1 MNVIKINNNTL
12 NINDWNNYINKKKI
26 ILIDKLDD
34 NNILDSSQDSF
45 NFNTILKSIVKI
57 NIFNIYYITFMKLK
71 FLETSF
77 IPSEVLLNIIEIY
90 SDVQMYNILNEKTK
104 IKTNTNTNITNTT
117 NTNDTYKYI
126 KTLKFIINM
135 IIDFIVKAEV
145 SLNIQCLLIT
155 YFIDK
160 ITNINTTTTNILQ
173 NDNNLK
179 PKIFK
184 LFNKSNT
191 SLCNNIKS
199 SSIILLFFKLI
210 NKLNITNSYDNN
222 NYDDEIINLLQET
235 KDNNLNNYIN
245 KHKNINKKTK
255 IYLDSFILEITKYF
269 NIEQTNNYIYLDIHT
284 ICSKYILNNI
294 ELMFNNFENIFS
306 VLEAHLL
313 KSININ
319 EKLKIKLVHLRN
331 FIINL
336 ANIEIDNINKLFS
349 I

>member
-1 MNVIKINNNTL
+1 MNVIKINNTL

-34 NNILDSSQDSF
+34 NNNILDSSQDSF

-57 NIFNIYYITFMKLK
+57 NIFNISYITFMKLK

-90 SDVQMYNILNEKTK
+90 SDDQMHIILNEKTK
-104 IKTNTNTNITNTT
+104 IKNNTNTTNTA

-135 IIDFIVKAEV
+135 IIDFVVKAEV
-145 SLNIQCLLIT
+145 SLNIQCLLINN
-155 YFIDK
+155 FIDK

-269 NIEQTNNYIYLDIHT
+269 NIEQTNNYICLDIHT

-306 VLEAHLL
+306 VLETHLL

>member
-1 MNVIKINNNTL
+1 MNVIKINNTL

-34 NNILDSSQDSF
+34 NNNILDSSQDSF

-57 NIFNIYYITFMKLK
+57 NIFNISYITFMKLK

-90 SDVQMYNILNEKTK
+90 SDVEMYNILNEKTK
-104 IKTNTNTNITNTT
+104 IKNNTNTTNTA

-135 IIDFIVKAEV
+135 IIDFVVKAEV

-155 YFIDK
+155 NFIDK

-269 NIEQTNNYIYLDIHT
+269 NIEQTNNYICLDIHT

-306 VLEAHLL
+306 VLETHLL